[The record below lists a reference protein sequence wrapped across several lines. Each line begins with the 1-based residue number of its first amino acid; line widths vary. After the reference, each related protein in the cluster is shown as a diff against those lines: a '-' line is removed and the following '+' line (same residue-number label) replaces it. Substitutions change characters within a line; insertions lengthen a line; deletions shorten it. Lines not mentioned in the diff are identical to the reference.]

1 MELPESKSNK
11 YAQQQR
17 ERPAPRRFRA
27 GRCKFLRAGIKVA
40 FFVKNPL
47 LCSFEN
53 LMPIGYQIRMM
64 LYRIQDIVIH
74 CVKGKLRFL
83 LYGGGGALTVGLGF
97 RELNEQPPRLLNRH
111 VVELF
116 LGGGNLLQQTALP
129 SSSLIKLISKEFSVS
144 EEWLT
149 CGTESDAMEALELE
163 YEMEDRISDTVSRL
177 NRIRTRDN
185 TPIRSRVIQLEE
197 LFANILDFG
206 DEEDNIK
213 ESYYDICYKLL
224 YHINAYVSFQ
234 KLALEQQQPHIFPF
248 PDDLLES
255 LKNDVLEFESFF
267 NKELGMR

>member
-1 MELPESKSNK
+1 MDGIGLRIKELRNDIKLSQIEFSKRLGVTNAHIS
-11 YAQQQR
+11 AI
-17 ERPAPRRFRA
+17 E
-27 GRCKFLRAGIKVA
+27 
-40 FFVKNPL
+40 
-47 LCSFEN
+47 
-53 LMPIGYQIRMM
+53 
-64 LYRIQDIVIH
+64 
-74 CVKGKLRFL
+74 KGK
-83 LYGGGGALTVGLGF
+83 T
-97 RELNEQPPRLLNRH
+97 
-111 VVELF
+111 
-116 LGGGNLLQQTALP
+116 LP

-185 TPIRSRVIQLEE
+185 TPICSRVIQLEE

-267 NKELGMR
+267 SKELGMR